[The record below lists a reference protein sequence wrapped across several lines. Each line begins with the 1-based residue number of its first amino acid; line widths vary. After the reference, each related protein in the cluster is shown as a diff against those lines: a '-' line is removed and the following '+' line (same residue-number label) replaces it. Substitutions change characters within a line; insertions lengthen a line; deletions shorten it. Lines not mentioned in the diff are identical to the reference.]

1 VIKTENLTILFV
13 DIAGFTATTSRQSRA
28 QNARLLQ
35 TFGSTLFPLIK
46 HYKGRLIKTIGD
58 ALMLTFRSPTDAML
72 CAMALQD
79 AMHAHNLSAQ
89 DDEKIH
95 IRVAANLGEVRVT
108 KNDIFGEPV
117 NVASR
122 IEGVAP
128 ADEIYLSEAV
138 YMAMNKAEVPSA
150 EVGFTELKGISQA
163 VRLYNI
169 PRFSTPRLVAENA
182 SADEKGNEI
191 LYPYG
196 GMHCQAHPGKVS
208 EFFHRHDHKKLT
220 DLLIPTAAVLVGIA
234 AVVIGYNSYFKTTS
248 PSPEQA
254 AKSVIQEAKKDTG
267 TLQPSSMEPAGIKA
281 DGEKAGQ
288 EKAINE
294 PVKTE
299 KGQEYAAPAPQT
311 TKKMPVAEETSKAI
325 SPKATETAS
334 IKTPPVIIKKAP
346 SPDDVRQYKPAAE
359 PAPEE
364 ESEEEPVD
372 EASTSEPIVNKTPEK
387 AISKTSSDWNVI
399 KAKAAYRATKISK
412 AEYAKIINKLKT
424 DYNKKIVQLKTDYRA
439 GKITRAEYE
448 KQVRKAKQDYNG
460 R

>member
-79 AMHAHNLSAQ
+79 AMHAHNLSAS

-196 GMHCQAHPGKVS
+196 GMHCQSHLGKVS
-208 EFFHRHDHKKLT
+208 EFFHFKDHENIKR
-220 DLLIPTAAVLVGIA
+220 LIIPAVIAVAVVA
-234 AVVIGYNSYFKTTS
+234 AVVIGLQYAHKTT
-248 PSPEQA
+248 PSQTPLM
-254 AKSVIQEAKKDTG
+254 QEAKGAT
-267 TLQPSSMEPAGIKA
+267 
-281 DGEKAGQ
+281 Q
-288 EKAINE
+288 ESPE
-294 PVKTE
+294 SKTDV
-299 KGQEYAAPAPQT
+299 QQSAPAAP
-311 TKKMPVAEETSKAI
+311 
-325 SPKATETAS
+325 
-334 IKTPPVIIKKAP
+334 IIKKTG
-346 SPDDVRQYKPAAE
+346 DN
-359 PAPEE
+359 
-364 ESEEEPVD
+364 
-372 EASTSEPIVNKTPEK
+372 TLT
-387 AISKTSSDWNVI
+387 SKTSSDIKEGQTLKPAAQASPALSSKAPETAPINPQPAAVKESGVSSGAPIKQSVTEPITSAEEESDEESADTAPAKSEPELNKTQAKALTSSQTGWNVI
-399 KAKAAYRATKISK
+399 KAKESYKANKISK
-412 AEYAKIINKLKT
+412 AEYAEVINKLKT
-424 DYNKKIVQLKTDYRA
+424 DYRKKIVRLKEDYKA
-439 GKITRAEYE
+439 KKITRDEYE
-448 KQVRKAKQDYNG
+448 NQVRKAKQDYNG